1 MNVIDPGF
9 GPAPQHLERG
19 SSVTHNSLEASQ
31 RPHISLIY
39 RRHSRP
45 RCVDQ
50 KALCKG
56 TNRTRGG
63 WLHSPLDSIK
73 PYQRS
78 GFAARR
84 ARRSCKPNASDN
96 NRRLDRI
103 SEPREESFVFTV
115 RANPEPNY
123 HATLHDT

>member
-31 RPHISLIY
+31 RPHISLID

-50 KALCKG
+50 KAFCKG

-63 WLHSPLDSIK
+63 WLHSLLDSIK
-73 PYQRS
+73 PYQRL
-78 GFAARR
+78 R
-84 ARRSCKPNASDN
+84 
-96 NRRLDRI
+96 
-103 SEPREESFVFTV
+103 
-115 RANPEPNY
+115 
-123 HATLHDT
+123 